1 MRLTAVL
8 FLLLTFCVFCNA
20 QICGPSRTKIYIV
33 DDSGKS
39 LLGVRLEF
47 TDIRYDM
54 HNLYGDWLTSKDGT
68 YFIEFRDSKP
78 TGFHYLRITADGYLT
93 SEIKIEIKEAQSQ
106 ILRLVLRKHGSNKS
120 NSFEELFQVR
130 GRVGYSDGSPVVGAK
145 VALSNQRGEIFAE
158 RSNDA
163 GEYMIEAPKDN
174 YTFDVFRP
182 DSSLAAKYE
191 MFRVSSGTNHVD
203 AVLQAN
209 RNREFVGSALICKP
223 NTFLAGEFDC
233 TLTEKVQ

>member
-1 MRLTAVL
+1 MRIVVIL
-8 FLLLTFCVFCNA
+8 FLLLVFSTICNA

-33 DDSGKS
+33 DDRGQSV
-39 LLGVRLEF
+39 LGVKLEF

-54 HNLYGDWLTSKDGT
+54 HRLYGDWLTSKAGT
-68 YFIEFRDSKP
+68 YFIDFGDSKP
-78 TGFHYLRITADGYLT
+78 TGFHYLRISADGYLT

-106 ILRLVLRKHGSNKS
+106 IFRLVLQKHGSNKS

-130 GRVGYSDGSPVVGAK
+130 GRVGYSDGSPVAGAK
-145 VALSNQRGEIFAE
+145 VALSNQRREIFAE
-158 RSNDA
+158 RSNDV

-209 RNREFVGSALICKP
+209 RNREFVGSSLTCKP
-223 NTFLAGEFDC
+223 HTFLAGEFDC